1 MYKKLIW
8 LAVFIA
14 IPAFASGKD
23 MPRGKWWRNAN
34 TAATMKLSQEEI
46 KMLDQKYVDSHRKLI
61 QLKGD
66 LELERFELE
75 VLMDKDPLDEAGVIE
90 QFKQMNSAR
99 DSLATERFRFLLDV
113 RKLLGAERFQQLKT
127 EFQKRK
133 RHKQA
138 RRKSG
143 RRERGE
149 GRQDQ
154 GRPPGPPPAE

>member
-14 IPAFASGKD
+14 IPAFAFGKD

-34 TAATMKLSQEEI
+34 TAATMKLSQEEV

-61 QLKGD
+61 QLKGN

-75 VLMDKDPLDEAGVIE
+75 VLMDEDPLDEALVIE
-90 QFKQMNSAR
+90 QFKQMNSVR
-99 DSLATERFRFLLDV
+99 DSLATERFRFLLEV
-113 RKLLGAERFQQLKT
+113 RKLLGAERFGQLKT
-127 EFQKRK
+127 EFQKK
-133 RHKQA
+133 RHKKA

-149 GRQDQ
+149 GMPDQ
-154 GRPPGPPPAE
+154 GRPPGPPPVD